1 MPINIGYS
9 VKKTQRCSTK
19 IDNQAGKDVG
29 YSGLENNLS
38 GALVKDW
45 NDMIETLQTIRTIS
59 NRLAISLAVLVLLV
73 ICGGL
78 LSAHG
83 PDGLVTAPMAAF
95 AAGVVGGFVGL
106 QRRLKSMTSD
116 DLTLLA
122 NSWVYVCLSP
132 LVGGILAVVLYVLF
146 ISTLVSGE
154 LFPKFVPDD
163 QSSTSKGFAEI
174 FAVHGDSI
182 AYAKMLFWSFV
193 SGFSERFVTDIVSKF
208 DTGPKGGKNDGV

>member
-1 MPINIGYS
+1 M
-9 VKKTQRCSTK
+9 T
-19 IDNQAGKDVG
+19 
-29 YSGLENNLS
+29 
-38 GALVKDW
+38 
-45 NDMIETLQTIRTIS
+45 ETLQTIRTIS
-59 NRLAISLAVLVLLV
+59 NRLAASLAVLVLLM
-73 ICGGL
+73 IGGGL

-83 PDGLVTAPMAAF
+83 PDGIVTAPMAAF

-106 QRRLKSMTSD
+106 QRRLKSMTND

-163 QSSTSKGFAEI
+163 QSTQKGFAEI
-174 FAVHGDSI
+174 FAVHGDSV

-208 DTGPKGGKNDGV
+208 ETGPKGGKNDGA